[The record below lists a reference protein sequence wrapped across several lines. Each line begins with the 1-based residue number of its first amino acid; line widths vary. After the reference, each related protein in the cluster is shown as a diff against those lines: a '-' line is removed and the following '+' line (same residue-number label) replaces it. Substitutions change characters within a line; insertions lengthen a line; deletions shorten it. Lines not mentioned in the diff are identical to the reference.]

1 MQVTIYYSDEDE
13 YLIDL
18 VDEEA
23 RRERKSRSAV
33 ILSILEEHFER
44 DRRIGEI
51 LVDLGQVTP
60 QEVEEALEVQRTM
73 NGNRPLGEILVD
85 KGLVDDEAVKRAL
98 TIQARFKAPA
108 PSRREAKG

>member
-60 QEVEEALEVQRTM
+60 QQVEGALEVQRAED
-73 NGNRPLGEILVD
+73 GKRPLGEILVERGAVS
-85 KGLVDDEAVKRAL
+85 KETVKRAL
-98 TIQARFKAPA
+98 TIQGRF
-108 PSRREAKG
+108 RAKEQR